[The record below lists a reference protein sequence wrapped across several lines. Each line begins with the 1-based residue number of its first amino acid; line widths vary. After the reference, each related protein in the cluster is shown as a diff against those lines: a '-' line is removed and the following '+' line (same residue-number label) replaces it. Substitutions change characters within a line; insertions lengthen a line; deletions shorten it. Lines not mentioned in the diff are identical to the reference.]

1 MKGGIMFKKDTYVVY
16 GTKGPCRIVNITSL
30 NIPGCD
36 RKRKYYVL
44 QPAGSSG
51 STIYSPVDNDKVV
64 IRALISQKE
73 AQALL
78 DEAGLIDA
86 IRIPSEKFREETY
99 KEVLRSADCR
109 RAVALIRT
117 LMERR
122 RKRIAQGR
130 KITSVDERYLGEA
143 MERLTSELSIA
154 LDESREDIT
163 AALTDRLH
171 ASV

>member
-16 GTKGPCRIVNITSL
+16 GMNGPCKIVNITCL

-51 STIYSPVDNDKVV
+51 STIYSPVDNEKVG
-64 IRALISQKE
+64 IRAVMSKKE

-78 DEAGLIDA
+78 DDVAGIGE
-86 IRIPSEKFREETY
+86 IEVTSEKFREETY
-99 KEVLRSADCR
+99 KEVLRSGDCR
-109 RAVALIRT
+109 RVVALIRT
-117 LMERR
+117 LMGRR
-122 RKRIAQGR
+122 RRRIAQGR

-143 MERLTSELSIA
+143 MARLTSELSIA
-154 LDESREDIT
+154 LGEGREEIT
-163 AALTDRLH
+163 ATLTDLLH